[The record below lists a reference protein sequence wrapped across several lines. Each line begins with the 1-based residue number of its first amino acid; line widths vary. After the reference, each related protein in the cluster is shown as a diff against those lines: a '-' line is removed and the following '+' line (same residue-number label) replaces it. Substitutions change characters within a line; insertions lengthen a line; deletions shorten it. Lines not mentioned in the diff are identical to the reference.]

1 MADRNDLNIEIIN
14 FTSDL
19 KEKIKLLNYEWLEKY
34 FHIEPADIRSLS
46 NPQEEIIDKGG
57 CIYYAKLNDVIIGT
71 ASLIKTEVNIFEL
84 AKMAVKSTAQGKG
97 VGGLLLEHCISE
109 AKKIGIAKLIL
120 YSNTKLESAL
130 HLYRKF
136 GFKEVP
142 LEHAHYQRAN
152 IKMELVLK
160 DY

>member
-1 MADRNDLNIEIIN
+1 MPDRNDLNIEIIP

-19 KEKIKLLNYEWLEKY
+19 KEEIKLLNYEWLEMY
-34 FHIEPADIRSLS
+34 FHIEPSDILSLS

-57 CIYYAKLNDVIIGT
+57 FIYYAKLNDVIIGT
-71 ASLIKTEVNIFEL
+71 ASLIKTEDNIFEL
-84 AKMAVKSTAQGKG
+84 AKMAVKSTSQGKG

-109 AKKIGIAKLIL
+109 SKKMGIAKLIL

-136 GFKEVP
+136 AFKQVP

-152 IKMELVLK
+152 IKMELVL
-160 DY
+160 